1 MGIDIGIVA
10 NVNAY
15 FSGVISV
22 CANTY
27 LLLAV
32 SRAKSKIGLYKWMM
46 VIATTFDIVFSTLTA
61 FSCPTIAAISQK
73 SSVLFVKG
81 GFMLPYAV
89 GRVVLVAWIV
99 LLCLSLIV
107 SPCLFVF
114 RYIQVCRKQW
124 LSAYGRRVF
133 FVFAIPISLAM
144 SAAAMLI
151 FASYPNADDITE
163 FKDIAFQINLNAYRA
178 FLVACL
184 DPQRDEEAARAAVLV
199 AACANLMLIL
209 VCSLLAMIIC
219 SRLMVSAVK
228 EAVSSQRAMRLQ
240 QQLQKTLVFQFVI
253 PFVFIH
259 IPFCLCCI
267 APFLQLETG
276 VLADILPFLFAW
288 SPALNPIVVLYF
300 ARDLHFHLRS
310 LFCLSRILPLLGD
323 KTSSQFR
330 VGNVSKANTSCM
342 TYVKF

>member
-1 MGIDIGIVA
+1 
-10 NVNAY
+10 
-15 FSGVISV
+15 
-22 CANTY
+22 
-27 LLLAV
+27 
-32 SRAKSKIGLYKWMM
+32 
-46 VIATTFDIVFSTLTA
+46 
-61 FSCPTIAAISQK
+61 
-73 SSVLFVKG
+73 
-81 GFMLPYAV
+81 
-89 GRVVLVAWIV
+89 
-99 LLCLSLIV
+99 
-107 SPCLFVF
+107 
-114 RYIQVCRKQW
+114 
-124 LSAYGRRVF
+124 
-133 FVFAIPISLAM
+133 M

-267 APFLQLETG
+267 APLLQLETG

-288 SPALNPIVVLYF
+288 SPALNPIVVL
-300 ARDLHFHLRS
+300 
-310 LFCLSRILPLLGD
+310 
-323 KTSSQFR
+323 
-330 VGNVSKANTSCM
+330 
-342 TYVKF
+342 